1 MKPNRF
7 LTRRS
12 GVERQSSDLLLA
24 ATAASAASVMALVII
39 AGTAHAQPAEPNG
52 TTLAPVIEV
61 HAAYPEEAAASALTG
76 EVTLSMTV
84 TPHGTVEAPRVT
96 TAQPAGVFEQSAL
109 EAVSRW
115 RYPADPDRASQEV
128 SVTLRF
134 QPPSAAPRAE
144 LPRAIAQARPATGPR
159 NQCVREGAVYNYGDS
174 IDLELMSACGEP
186 LLVFSCAQ
194 GTGRHVGRWVC
205 MDGESSRALLVPPG
219 DERIGTSVPVE
230 VLDSDIAFSHQD
242 TFQVTRAPNSQY
254 WWVACLPEDQDC
266 RGIARTWARSLNLQ
280 PARVNPQHRTTIALA
295 RSH

>member
-1 MKPNRF
+1 MKPNRS
-7 LTRRS
+7 LTRRT
-12 GVERQSSDLLLA
+12 GATRLAPERLR
-24 ATAASAASVMALVII
+24 ATAAAAALLAIALT
-39 AGTAHAQPAEPNG
+39 AGTALAQPSNENG
-52 TTLAPVIEV
+52 TMLAPVIEV
-61 HAAYPEEAAASALTG
+61 HPAYPEEAAAGALTG
-76 EVTLSMTV
+76 QVTLSMTV
-84 TPHGTVEAPRVT
+84 TPDGTVEAPRVT
-96 TAQPAGVFEQSAL
+96 TSQPAGVFDRSAL